1 MAATVPVI
9 QILNR
14 NNYEDQHLLS
24 LPNALPLPKLAPSSI
39 RIKTSVLSLT
49 ANNLTYGRVGHLIT
63 IWEIHPLPP
72 SIPAEYSDLKK
83 FGRIAA
89 WGYATVIESNV
100 SEIELGS
107 QVFGI
112 LPIGTLPLDMQVQ
125 VNPQVPGQFVEVS
138 KHREN
143 VMDLYNQYLF
153 YPPGAPRSLEP
164 KDSKGYDALFQIF
177 FTTSYLINRFTLP
190 WNPTEFVH
198 PGTAQ
203 DGWTLEKGSI
213 DDKTI
218 ALVFADSG
226 KTALALAYLLKNR
239 PVGMKPGAVV
249 GIGSSASRAFV
260 KDTGLYDNLLTY
272 DSDSGDL
279 DLELGLTPDSKV
291 VVFEFGSRG
300 DAGTRWADKLRHTH
314 EHVVQ
319 LIVGG
324 EVVKDNPE
332 TATAK
337 FLARTKNAAVVFNAS
352 RAGVQAKEVLGE
364 KRYLDELLGDYLAFK
379 ESGLVKRL
387 NLVWGEG
394 MEDVGKGWEKLC
406 KSEVKSDQGLV
417 FSLD

>member
-1 MAATVPVI
+1 M
-9 QILNR
+9 
-14 NNYEDQHLLS
+14 
-24 LPNALPLPKLAPSSI
+24 
-39 RIKTSVLSLT
+39 
-49 ANNLTYGRVGHLIT
+49 
-63 IWEIHPLPP
+63 PP
-72 SIPAEYSDLKK
+72 SIPAEYSDPKK

-89 WGYATVIESNV
+89 WAYATVIESNV
-100 SEIELGS
+100 SEIEVGS

-112 LPIGTLPLDMQVQ
+112 LPIGTLPVDMQVQ
-125 VNPQVPGQFVEVS
+125 VNPHVPGQFVEVS
-138 KHREN
+138 KHREK

-153 YPPGAPRSLEP
+153 YPPGTQRTLES
-164 KDSKGYDALFQIF
+164 KDSQGYDALFRIF

-190 WNPTEFVH
+190 WDPTEFVH

-203 DGWTLEKGSI
+203 DGWTVEKGSI
-213 DDKTI
+213 DDKTVT
-218 ALVFADSG
+218 LVFADSG

-239 PVGMKPGAVV
+239 PAGTKPQTVV

-260 KDTGLYDNLLTY
+260 KGTGLYDKLLTY

-279 DLELGLTPDSKV
+279 ELELGLTSDSKV

-300 DAGTRWADKLRHTH
+300 DAGTRWADKLRQTH
-314 EHVVQ
+314 ENVVQ

-324 EVVKDNPE
+324 EVVKDSPE

-337 FLARTKNAAVVFNAS
+337 FLARAKNAAVVFNAS

-364 KRYLDELLGDYLAFK
+364 KRYLDELLRDYLAFK

-387 NLVWGEG
+387 HLVWGEG
-394 MEDVGKGWEKLC
+394 MEDVGKGWDKLC
-406 KSEVKSDQGLV
+406 RGEVKSDQGLV